1 MKITT
6 QVTDAYLKKMR
17 LERELEDLHS
27 RVITAEG
34 DYERA
39 SELLNNGVVHS
50 GAREYDDYE
59 SGYNWF
65 IFKPTMT
72 DAEISSACDR
82 LGIPVGGDRDRGVF
96 DDNDW
101 DCSGKTLVDPA
112 HIKRTKTRVLVT
124 QHWYVDV

>member
-1 MKITT
+1 MKVKT

-17 LERELEDLHS
+17 LERELEDLNS

-34 DYERA
+34 EYERA
-39 SELLNNGVVHS
+39 SEELNNGVVHS
-50 GAREYDDYE
+50 GSSVYHNSED
-59 SGYNWF
+59 GCVWF
-65 IFKPTMT
+65 VFKPTMT

-82 LGIPVGGDRDRGVF
+82 LGIDVGGDRDRGVF